1 MNSTGDKG
9 EEKTVTSTA
18 TKRLTDSDVK
28 AITAKKRNE
37 PTSTTTTK
45 KTTNDGPIWVRQNIL
60 RKVNSNDTPT
70 RTFKSTRTEVGP
82 TKTVK
87 TTTTTKTTSDGGQ
100 QKHTEVDVIT
110 SSYGIGPT
118 DDEGKPLFGIRALK
132 YKKSSELPADSGTKN
147 NDRSNCKSF
156 INESSQEL
164 TGINDVI
171 SRMQNADK
179 GIQCT

>member
-9 EEKTVTSTA
+9 EEKTLTSTT

-37 PTSTTTTK
+37 PTSTTTK

-118 DDEGKPLFGIRALK
+118 DADGKPLFGIRALK
-132 YKKSSELPADSGTKN
+132 YKKSSEIPADSGTKN
-147 NDRSNCKSF
+147 NDQSNCKSF

-164 TGINDVI
+164 TGVNDVI